1 MPRREDLKHILVIG
15 SGPIVIGQACE
26 FDYSGTQAC
35 RVLRSEGLRVSLVN
49 SNPATIMTDPEFADS
64 TYVEPITPEFV
75 EKVIEKERP
84 DAILATLGG
93 QTALNTAVA
102 LHERGVLEKYNV
114 ELIGADFDAIQRGED
129 RQKFKDIVAKVGG
142 ESARSKVCF
151 TMDEV
156 RETVAELGFPVV
168 VRPSFTMGG
177 LGSGMAYNHED
188 LDRIAGGGLAASPT
202 ANVLIEESI
211 LGWKEYELE
220 LMRDGRDNVVIVCSI
235 ENVDPM
241 GVHTGDS
248 MTVAPAMTLTDREYQ
263 KMRDLGI
270 AILREVGVDTGGCNI
285 QFAVDPRD
293 GRLIVIEMNPR
304 VSRSSALASKATG
317 FPIAKIAAKLAI
329 GYTLDEI
336 VNDITKETPA
346 CFEPTLD
353 YVVVKAPRFAFEK
366 FPGADGTL
374 TTTMKSVGEAMSL
387 GRNFTEALGKVLRSL
402 ETKAAGFWT
411 AEDGKWAPADANDPA
426 SVRAAIE
433 AILADL
439 RVPTEGRIYQV
450 ERALRFGASIEETAA
465 ASGID
470 PWFVAEIAGLVGL
483 REEILDA
490 PVLDEDLLR
499 HAKHYGLSDRQLA
512 ALRPELA
519 GEAGVRALRHRLGV
533 RPVYKTVDTCAAEFE
548 AKTPYHYSAYELDPG
563 AESEVAPQRER
574 DKVIILGSGP
584 NRIGQ
589 GIEFDYSC
597 VHAAQTLSAAGYE
610 TVMVNCNPETVSTD
624 YDTADRLYFEPL
636 TFEDVL
642 EVYHA
647 ESESGTVAGV
657 IVQLGGQT
665 PLGLAQRLTDA
676 GVPVVG
682 TSAAAI
688 DLAEDRGE
696 FGDVLVAA
704 GLPAPK
710 YGTATTVEQAKKI
723 AAGIGYPVLV
733 RPSYVLGGRGMEIV
747 YDEKSL
753 EGYISRATELN
764 PEHPVLVDRF
774 LEDAIEIDVDALCD
788 GEEVFLGGVMEHIEE
803 AGIHSGDSACA
814 LPPITLGRSD
824 IEAVRRSTVALA
836 KGIGVK
842 GLLNVQY
849 ALKDDVLYVLEANPR
864 ASRTVPF
871 VSKATAVPLAKAC
884 ARVMLGATIA
894 ELRAEG
900 MLPPEGDGGHVPLDA
915 PVAVK
920 EAVLPFHRFRRADG
934 SGVDSLL
941 SPEMKSTGE
950 VMGID
955 ADFGTAFA
963 KSQAAAYGS
972 LPTEGTVFV
981 SVANRDK
988 RAMVFP
994 IKRLHDLGFRI
1005 LATEGTA
1012 ETLRRNGIPCEQ
1024 VRKHSDPESTD
1035 PETGAPLA
1043 SVVEQIRD
1051 GEIDIVFNTPYG
1063 NSGPRVDGYE
1073 IRTAAVGANIPCIT
1087 TVQGAAAAVQGIE
1100 AGINGGIGVRSL
1112 QELHSVLRG

>member
-1 MPRREDLKHILVIG
+1 MPRRTDLNHVLVIG

-35 RVLRSEGLRVSLVN
+35 RVLRAEGLQVSLVN
-49 SNPATIMTDPEFADS
+49 SNPATIMTDPEFADH
-64 TYVEPITPEFV
+64 TYVEPITPAFV
-75 EKVIEKERP
+75 ERVIAQQAERGNKI
-84 DAILATLGG
+84 DALLATLGG

-102 LHERGVLEKYNV
+102 LYENGALDRYGV
-114 ELIGADFDAIQRGED
+114 ELIGADFEAIQRGED
-129 RQKFKDIVAKVGG
+129 RQRFKDIVAKVGG
-142 ESARSKVCF
+142 ESARSRVCF

-156 RETVAELGFPVV
+156 RETVEELGLPVV

-177 LGSGMAYNHED
+177 LGSGMAYSAED
-188 LDRIAGGGLAASPT
+188 VERMAGDGLAASPS

-211 LGWKEYELE
+211 FGWKEFELE
-220 LMRDGRDNVVIVCSI
+220 LMRDGHDNVVVVCSI

-248 MTVAPAMTLTDREYQ
+248 VTVAPAMTLTDREYQ

-285 QFAVDPRD
+285 QFAVNPQD

-336 VNDITKETPA
+336 LNDITKETPA

-366 FPGADGTL
+366 FPGADPTL

-387 GRNFTEALGKVLRSL
+387 GRNFIEALGKVMRSL
-402 ETKAAGFWT
+402 ETGRAGFWT
-411 AEDGKWAPADANDPA
+411 APDPDLSVDELLEGLKTPTDGRLYD
-426 SVRAAIE
+426 IE
-433 AILADL
+433 L
-439 RVPTEGRIYQV
+439 
-450 ERALRFGASIEETAA
+450 ALRLGATVEVVAE
-465 ASGID
+465 ASGVD
-470 PWFVAEIAGLVGL
+470 PWFVEQIAGLVTL
-483 REEILDA
+483 RTELVDA
-490 PVLDEDLLR
+490 PVLDEEMLR
-499 HAKHYGLSDRQLA
+499 RSKHHGLSDRQVA

-519 GEAGVRALRHRLGV
+519 GEVGVRALRQRLGIH
-533 RPVYKTVDTCAAEFE
+533 PVFKTVDTCAAEFE
-548 AKTPYHYSAYELDPG
+548 AKTPYHYSSYELDPA
-563 AESEVAPQRER
+563 AETEVAPQAEKP
-574 DKVIILGSGP
+574 KVLILGSGP

-597 VHAAQTLSAAGYE
+597 VHAATTLSEAGFE

-647 ESESGTVAGV
+647 ESASGAGGPGVVGV

-665 PLGLAQRLTDA
+665 PLGLAERLEKA
-676 GVPVVG
+676 GVPIVG
-682 TSAAAI
+682 TSPKAI
-688 DLAEDRGE
+688 DLAEDRGA
-696 FGDVLVAA
+696 FGEVLRAA

-710 YGTATTVEQAKKI
+710 FGMATSFEQARRI
-723 AAGIGYPVLV
+723 AAEIGYPVLV

-747 YDEKSL
+747 YDDETL
-753 EGYISRATELN
+753 EGYITRATQLS

-788 GEEVFLGGVMEHIEE
+788 GTEVYIGGIMEHIEE

-814 LPPITLGRSD
+814 LPPVTLGRSD
-824 IEAVRRSTVALA
+824 IESVRRATEAIA
-836 KGIGVK
+836 HGIGVV

-884 ARVMLGATIA
+884 ARIMLGATIA
-894 ELRAEG
+894 QLREEG
-900 MLPPEGDGGHVPLDA
+900 VLSKTGDGATTSRNA

-920 EAVLPFHRFRRADG
+920 EAVLPFNRFRKADG
-934 SGVDSLL
+934 AQVDSLL
-941 SPEMKSTGE
+941 GPEMKSTGE

-955 ADFGTAFA
+955 HDFGSAFA
-963 KSQAAAYGS
+963 KSQTAAYGS

-988 RAMVFP
+988 RSLVFP
-994 IKRLHDLGFRI
+994 VKRLADLGFRV
-1005 LATEGTA
+1005 LATAGTA
-1012 ETLRRNGIPCEQ
+1012 EMLRRNGIPCDE
-1024 VRKHSDPESTD
+1024 VRKHF
-1035 PETGAPLA
+1035 
-1043 SVVEQIRD
+1043 EQPGDGRPKLSAVDAIRA
-1051 GEIDIVFNTPYG
+1051 GEIDMVINTPYG
-1063 NSGPRVDGYE
+1063 NSGPRIDGYE
-1073 IRTAAVGANIPCIT
+1073 IRSAAVAMNIPCVT
-1087 TVQGAAAAVQGIE
+1087 TVQGASAAVQGIE
-1100 AGINGGIGVRSL
+1100 AGIRGDIDVMSL
-1112 QELHSVLRG
+1112 QELHSVLGS